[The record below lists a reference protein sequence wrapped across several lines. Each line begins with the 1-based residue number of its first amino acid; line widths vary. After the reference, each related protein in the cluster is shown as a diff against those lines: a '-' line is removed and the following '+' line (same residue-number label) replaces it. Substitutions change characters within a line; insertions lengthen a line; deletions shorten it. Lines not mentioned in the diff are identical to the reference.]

1 MKDMYVVNIHDCMIK
16 YLLPFTPYKGY
27 FIICQF
33 IAIIAL
39 NTLKLA
45 INWLIITI
53 LFYKG
58 LTYNI
63 GNI

>member
-1 MKDMYVVNIHDCMIK
+1 MQYV
-16 YLLPFTPYKGY
+16 LLGINFFLY